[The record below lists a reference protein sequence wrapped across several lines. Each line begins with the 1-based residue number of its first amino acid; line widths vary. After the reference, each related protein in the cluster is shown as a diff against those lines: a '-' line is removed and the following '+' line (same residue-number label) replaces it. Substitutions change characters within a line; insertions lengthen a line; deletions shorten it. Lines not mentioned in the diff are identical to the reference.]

1 MSTPTHFDPETRYAL
16 YQRAIK
22 TYGQDAQWRQVQE
35 ECAELIAAVNRYK
48 RGRISMAELVGEIV
62 DVRIMFE
69 QAMIIV
75 GDPTLIENMFLEK
88 LARLKERLDA
98 EDQI

>member
-35 ECAELIAAVNRYK
+35 ECAELIAAVNRYR
-48 RGRISMAELVGEIV
+48 RGRIPAEELAGEIA

-69 QAMIIV
+69 QALFLL
-75 GDPTLIENMFLEK
+75 GDPALVESAYVEK
-88 LARLKERLDA
+88 LQRLKDRLDA
-98 EDQI
+98 EDQT

>member
-1 MSTPTHFDPETRYAL
+1 MTRFDPETRYAL

-35 ECAELIAAVNRYK
+35 ECAELIAAVNRYR
-48 RGRISMAELVGEIV
+48 RGRIPAEELAGEIA

-69 QAMIIV
+69 QAML
-75 GDPTLIENMFLEK
+75 LIDGRLVDSAFETK
-88 LARLKERLDA
+88 LTRLKDRLDA
-98 EDQI
+98 EDQT